1 MGFRRIFCE
10 PDVSNGWK
18 RIKIRGMTH
27 RQLWEAQETNDL
39 ASYAAHSSDSLGR
52 KYIEPPHPVRPCF
65 QRDRDRVLHSR
76 CFRRLEYKTQVF
88 VNGTADHYR
97 TRLTHTIEMTAVGR
111 TLARA
116 FRVNEDLTET
126 ICLAHDVGHS
136 PFGHRGEFVL
146 DDLMKEHGGFDHNLQ
161 SLRAVEMLEYQY
173 PAFAGL
179 NLSWEVRA
187 GLLKHEAHAPEA
199 ELAGYPIGPF
209 QYMEAQ
215 IADVADDMTYHAHDV
230 DDGLSAGL
238 ITLDQLQELAF
249 WRMAVARAHEQYAAL
264 DEDQCRRIAIR
275 NLLDLQAQDVL
286 DEGRARLAEVQPR
299 RIADVMNAPQR
310 LICFSD
316 EMGAML
322 KEFSDFLYHQLYYH
336 PSVSEANSEAVE
348 LMRGLFLHYV
358 EHPETMGKKAR
369 ERLAVEGL
377 MRTVCDY
384 VAGCTDRYAIEE
396 CEKYGIK

>member
-1 MGFRRIFCE
+1 
-10 PDVSNGWK
+10 
-18 RIKIRGMTH
+18 MTH
-27 RQLWEAQETNDL
+27 SREEWERLETHDL
-39 ASYAAHSSDSLGR
+39 ASYAAHSADSLGR
-52 KYIEPPHPVRPCF
+52 KFAEPDHPVRPCF

-97 TRLTHTIEMTAVGR
+97 TRLTHTMEMTAVGR

-136 PFGHRGEFVL
+136 PFGHRGEHVL

-161 SLRAVEMLEYQY
+161 SLRAIEKLEYQY
-173 PAFAGL
+173 PGFTGL
-179 NLSWEVRA
+179 NLTWEVRA
-187 GLLKHEAHAPEA
+187 GLLKHEAHKPAA
-199 ELAGYPIGPF
+199 ELDGHPIGPF
-209 QYMEAQ
+209 QYLEAQ

-238 ITLDQLQELAF
+238 ITLDQLRELAF
-249 WRMAVARAHEQYAAL
+249 WQVAAARTDEQYTGL
-264 DEDQCRRIAIR
+264 DEDQHRRITIR

-286 DEGRARLAEVQPR
+286 AEGRSRLETIQPKT
-299 RIADVMNAPQR
+299 IADVMSAPFR

-316 EMGAML
+316 HMAEML
-322 KEFSDFLYHQLYYH
+322 KEFSDFLYQQLYYH
-336 PSVSEANSEAVE
+336 PGVADDNTEAVE
-348 LMRGLFLHYV
+348 LMRGLFEHYI

-369 ERLAVEGL
+369 GRISEEGL
-377 MRTVCDY
+377 WRTVCDY

-396 CEKYGIK
+396 CKKYGIA